1 MKCKNCHTQLKE
13 TYNYCNSCG
22 GKVIRKRLTLK
33 HLFEHLSETFFNYDN
48 KLLRTIISLFTK
60 PEAVICDYVDGV
72 RKRYINPISFLG
84 LSLTLAGLSVFLI
97 KKFYLEYFDLKAW
110 MMSLEIFSN
119 EYSQRALESYSTSD
133 SMEYSS
139 FIFSAIIP
147 VFGIISRIVFYNK
160 KYNLTEHIVIYIYT
174 MSLYSIISILIGQV
188 ILIIAPTYYISFIF
202 LSYPVILI
210 YHCYVLKRIFKLS
223 FSELLLK
230 TFLFLVIFLL
240 SYIIIGVISFV
251 VGLLLGSYDIN
262 SFKPKT

>member
-22 GKVIRKRLTLK
+22 AKVIRKRLTLK

-84 LSLTLAGLSVFLI
+84 LSLTLAGLSVFVI

-110 MMSLEIFSN
+110 MMSLEFFSN

-174 MSLYSIISILIGQV
+174 MSLYSIVSILIGQA
-188 ILIIAPTYYISFIF
+188 ILVIAPTYYISFIF

-210 YHCYVLKRIFKLS
+210 YHCYALKRIFKLS
-223 FSELLLK
+223 FSELVLK
-230 TFLFLVIFLL
+230 TFLFLVIFIFYHITLDIP
-240 SYIIIGVISFV
+240 SFIIGLSI
-251 VGLLLGSYDIN
+251 GSYDFSNI
-262 SFKPKT
+262 KAKC